1 MNRGRLQTLALGV
14 VVGGSVSNA
23 AHAEGGAADLAKA
36 AQNPI
41 AAMISVPFQN
51 NLNFNVGPEDK
62 TQNILN
68 IQPVIPVDL
77 NAEWNLVTRTIVPV
91 ISQPALSTAQDRTNG
106 LGDIQ
111 FSAFF
116 SPKAATASGWIWGA
130 GVIAQLD
137 TATDD
142 VLGAGKWGL
151 GPTAVALK
159 MDGPWVYGG
168 LINNVWSIAGDDD
181 RPDINNMLIQPFV
194 NYNFPDKPGRYL
206 TFAPIITANWEA
218 DSDNTWTVP
227 FGGGVGRLF
236 RIGKLPV
243 NMSLQAFYNVEKPD
257 DLGPDW
263 TLRFQVQTL
272 FPKSR

>member
-1 MNRGRLQTLALGV
+1 MRTMNRCRLQTLALAIV
-14 VVGGSVSNA
+14 AGGSVSNA

-51 NLNFNVGPEDK
+51 NTNFNVGPDDK

-77 NAEWNLVTRTIVPV
+77 NAEWNLVTRTIIPV
-91 ISQPALSTAQDRTNG
+91 ISQPALSAAQDRTNG

-116 SPKAATASGWIWGA
+116 SPKATTASGWIWGA

-168 LINNVWSIAGDDD
+168 LLNNVWSVAGDDD
-181 RPDINNMLIQPFV
+181 RDDVNAMLFQPFV
-194 NYNFPDKPGRYL
+194 NYNFPDAPGRYL
-206 TFAPIITANWEA
+206 TFAPVITANWEA
-218 DSDNTWTVP
+218 DSDDRWTVP
-227 FGGGVGRLF
+227 LGMG
-236 RIGKLPV
+236 IGQITRWGKQPV
-243 NMSLQAFYNVEKPD
+243 NLQASAYYNVEKPD
-257 DLGPDW
+257 NAADW
-263 TLRFQVQTL
+263 QLRLQVQFL
-272 FPKSR
+272 FPR

>member
-1 MNRGRLQTLALGV
+1 MSNSRSSGLLPIAFAVSFSAL
-14 VVGGSVSNA
+14 NPA
-23 AHAEGGAADLAKA
+23 QAESGAGDLAKA

-51 NLNFNVGPEDK
+51 NTNFNVGPKNK

-68 IQPVIPVDL
+68 IQPVIPLDL
-77 NAEWNLVTRTIVPV
+77 TAEWNLVTRTIIPV
-91 ISQPALSTAQDRTNG
+91 ISQPKFVPGDGRTNG
-106 LGDIQ
+106 LGDVQ

-116 SPKAATASGWIWGA
+116 SPKAAAASGWIWGA

-168 LINNVWSIAGDDD
+168 LINNVWSVAGDDD
-181 RPDINNMLIQPFV
+181 RANVNSMLFQPFV

-206 TFAPIITANWEA
+206 TFAPVITANWEA
-218 DSDNTWTVP
+218 DSDNRWTVP
-227 FGGGVGRLF
+227 LGLG
-236 RIGKLPV
+236 IGQITKWGTQPV
-243 NMSLQAFYNVEKPD
+243 NLQASTYYNVETPKN
-257 DLGPDW
+257 GADW
-263 TLRFQVQTL
+263 QLRLQVQFL
-272 FPKSR
+272 FPR